1 MRVLIVE
8 DDWFIATALSR
19 SLADR
24 GLAVV
29 GVTGE
34 GCEALRIA
42 DAEKPEVAFVDIRL
56 ADAISG
62 TTVGDHLAMQGVA
75 VIYLTGHVEQALREG
90 RAHAVDILPKPYTEA
105 ELIMALTRAGHHRP
119 SGA

>member
-8 DDWFIATALSR
+8 DDWFIASALHR
-19 SLADR
+19 TLTEQE
-24 GLAVV
+24 LAVV
-29 GVTGE
+29 GVTSE

-42 DAEKPEVAFVDIRL
+42 DTEKPDVAFVDIRL

-62 TTVGDHLAMQGVA
+62 TTVGEHLATQGVA

-90 RAHAVDILPKPYTEA
+90 RTHAVDILPKPYTKA
-105 ELIMALTRAGHHRP
+105 ELMMALTRASRHHP
-119 SGA
+119 QKI